1 MSSFLLQHVKPTMSA
16 IIASDLSL
24 TPQQDS
30 RNPLQLNIT
39 VPPPTKESREQT
51 VQVAKSATDKAANA
65 IRNARGAVHKRLQD
79 LQKKKLARPD
89 DIRKAHDE
97 MEKVAEKGQKEVK
110 EIFEVTKRSLE
121 QA

>member
-1 MSSFLLQHVKPTMSA
+1 MKPTMSA

-30 RNPLQLNIT
+30 HNPLQLNIT
-39 VPPPTKESREQT
+39 IPPPTKESREQA
-51 VQVAKSATDKAANA
+51 VHVAKSATEKAVNA
-65 IRNARGAVHKRLQD
+65 IRNARGTVHKRLQD
-79 LQKKKLARPD
+79 MQKKKLVRPD

-110 EIFEVTKRSLE
+110 DIFEATKRSLE